1 MKFLTIVSVNVNLI
15 QILVPE
21 ISFEL
26 KLTNF
31 EKKVQCACT
40 MDRIET
46 GFPRVV

>member
-1 MKFLTIVSVNVNLI
+1 MKFLTIVSVNVNFI

-31 EKKVQCACT
+31 EKKNT
-40 MDRIET
+40 MRLYD
-46 GFPRVV
+46 GQN